1 MKINKRE
8 INVFLFCV
16 FFQNFAIYYNENFGI
31 AALTAFLIYIVI
43 KKRYYERLDK
53 NFILFCIFFLFVSLL
68 SSIINKKIN
77 FILILR
83 TFMILFDVFVCYK
96 YMKDIFTYRKEYFFK
111 MFRIIFCVILINGI
125 YQLIASYNQF
135 PVILN
140 IFNNNTSYGAKTI
153 YELYGGWNDSFRI
166 YSTSFEPSMHC
177 LIVDFAFFFLIVFDQ
192 KRKSKFNIMIY
203 ILSFVNILLTFSRS
217 GWIIFFIFIFS
228 FLLYK
233 LLYNRFKRTYIIIM
247 ILMPIICLISMYYL
261 GQILFSDLSSNSR
274 TYSAI
279 YYLNLAK
286 DNVTTIMIGRSVG
299 ALQQDYKL
307 NYEIVSKNPFIE
319 PYAHNGYI
327 EIMYQLG
334 APFLIVFLIF
344 IVKFIER
351 GKIKKYNWLSYA
363 AFVSLFCFSKAYA
376 VESASILVTII
387 IFYSGYNE
395 NKIKER
401 EENDINNLSE

>member
-1 MKINKRE
+1 MKTNKIE
-8 INVFLFCV
+8 INIFLFCV

-43 KKRYYERLDK
+43 KKRYYEKLDK
-53 NFILFCIFFLFVSLL
+53 NFILFCVFFLFNSLL
-68 SSIINKKIN
+68 SSIVNQKFN
-77 FILILR
+77 FIVILR
-83 TFMILFDVFVCYK
+83 TFMILFDVFVAYK
-96 YMKDIFTYRKEYFFK
+96 YVRDTYKHNKEYFLKVFK
-111 MFRIIFCVILINGI
+111 RMFCIILLNGI
-125 YQLIASYNQF
+125 YQLIASYNNF

-140 IFNNNTSYGAKTI
+140 VFNNNPSYGGKSI
-153 YELYGGWNDSFRI
+153 YELYGGWNNSFRI

-177 LIVDFAFFFLIVFDQ
+177 LIVNLAFFFLIAFDS
-192 KRKSKFNIMIY
+192 KRKSKFNIIIY
-203 ILSFVNILLTFSRS
+203 FLSIINILLTFSRS
-217 GWIIFFIFIFS
+217 GWIIFVICIGS
-228 FLLYK
+228 FVLYK
-233 LLYNRFKRTYIIIM
+233 LLYENYKKLYITIM
-247 ILMPIICLISMYYL
+247 ILMPIICLIVMYFL
-261 GQILFSDLSSNSR
+261 GQIIFTDLSSNSR

-279 YYLNLAK
+279 YYLNIAK
-286 DNVTTIMIGRSVG
+286 DNFTTLIIGRSVG
-299 ALQQDYKL
+299 SLQQDYES
-307 NYEIVSKNPFIE
+307 NYRFIENNSFIE

-334 APFLIVFLIF
+334 TPFLIVFLIF

-401 EENDINNLSE
+401 